1 MKTNRLLQ
9 RTALLLLFLYTLAFV
24 SPALAQDPGSFQ
36 ADKDRAVQLVNQK
49 KFAEALPLLEKL
61 AASDR
66 ADGEVFLGLGIAKW
80 QLQDPKDKAKW
91 RELRLG
97 AKKAFLRA
105 KSLGVSLPEVDLIVA
120 SINDNGGDKGESSNP
135 QAQAAMDEA
144 FPFFASGD
152 YEKAVAA
159 YEKAAN
165 LDPTHYE
172 AALYTGN
179 TYYALKKYE
188 IAGNWFAKAIAI
200 DRDRETAH
208 RYWADALWKSGKDR
222 EAVDKFL
229 DAIVG
234 EPYSSAA
241 WRGIQQY
248 ARSKNVTLAHPKIDV
263 PVGLTSSE
271 GKTNITLGNILG
283 GKDDDGSFAWMAYG
297 ISRAAWQ
304 TGKGEKL
311 SEDFAKAHPG
321 EKVYRH
327 SLAEEAAAFRMVI
340 GLLKDE
346 KKVKNPQPSLAALR
360 RLEQEGLLESWIL
373 LTRASEGMRA
383 DYAVYR
389 NANRDKIK
397 RYLSDYVM
405 KNGGV

>member
-1 MKTNRLLQ
+1 MKIDHFLLSKSLIAIVLS
-9 RTALLLLFLYTLAFV
+9 TLFLAF
-24 SPALAQDPGSFQ
+24 SSAAQDPAAFQ

-49 KFAEALPLLEKL
+49 KFDEALPLLEKL
-61 AASDR
+61 AASDK

-105 KSLGVSLPEVDLIVA
+105 KALGVSLPEVDLIVA
-120 SINDNGGDKGESSNP
+120 SINDNGGDNSESSNP

-144 FPFFASGD
+144 FPFFAAGN

-179 TYYALKKYE
+179 TYYALKKYD
-188 IAGNWFAKAIAI
+188 IAGTWFAKAITI
-200 DRDRETAH
+200 DKDRETAH

-222 EAVDKFL
+222 EAIDKFL

-248 ARSKNVTLAHPKIDV
+248 AKVKNISLAHPKIDV
-263 PVGLTSSE
+263 PVSLTSGE
-271 GKTNITLGNILG
+271 GKTNITLGNILD

-304 TGKGEKL
+304 TGKGEKV
-311 SEDFAKAHPG
+311 SEDFAKAYPS

-340 GLLKDE
+340 GLLKDD
-346 KKVKNPQPSLAALR
+346 KKIKKPQPSLAALR
-360 RLEQEGLLESWIL
+360 RLEQEGLLEAWIL
-373 LTRASEGMRA
+373 LTRASEGMRS

-389 NANRDKIK
+389 SANRDKIK

-405 KNGGV
+405 KNGGE